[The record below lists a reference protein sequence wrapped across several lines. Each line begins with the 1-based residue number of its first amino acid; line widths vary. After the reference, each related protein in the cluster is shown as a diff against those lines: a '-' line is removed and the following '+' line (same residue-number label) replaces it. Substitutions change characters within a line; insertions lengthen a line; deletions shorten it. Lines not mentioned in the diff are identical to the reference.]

1 MNEIARNIAAVKSNL
16 PPHTQLV
23 AVSKFHPV
31 EAIREAY
38 DAGQRIF
45 GESRVQELVAKQTSL
60 PDDIEWHFIG
70 HLQTNKVKQIVPF
83 ISLIHSIDSPHL
95 LQEVEKEAARCN
107 RTVDC
112 LLQIHIAAEE
122 TKYGFSFDEC
132 REYLAS
138 GAWRTLSHIRLR
150 GVMGMATLTDDTAAV
165 QREFAALQKFHAEI
179 KRDFFADDDR
189 FCEISSGMSHDYKLA
204 VACGSTLVRIGS
216 FIFGERII
224 NPY

>member
-1 MNEIARNIAAVKSNL
+1 MNEIARNIAVVKSNL
-16 PPHTQLV
+16 PPHTRLV

-45 GESRVQELVAKQTSL
+45 GESRVQELVAKQAVL

-70 HLQTNKVKQIVPF
+70 HLQTNKVKQLVPF

-122 TKYGFSFDEC
+122 TKYGFTFDEC

-165 QREFAALQKFHAEI
+165 QREFAALQKFYTEI
-179 KRDFFADDDR
+179 KRDFFAGDDR

-204 VACGSTLVRIGS
+204 VGCGSTLVRIGS

-224 NPY
+224 NP

>member
-16 PPHTQLV
+16 PPHTRLV

-38 DAGQRIF
+38 EAGQRIF
-45 GESRVQELVAKQTSL
+45 GESRVQELVAKQAVL

-112 LLQIHIAAEE
+112 LLQLHIAAEE
-122 TKYGFSFDEC
+122 TKYGFTFDEC
-132 REYLAS
+132 RKYLAS
-138 GAWRTLSHIRLR
+138 GVWRTLSHIRLC

-179 KRDFFADDDR
+179 KRDFFAGDDR

-204 VACGSTLVRIGS
+204 VGCGSTLVRIGS

-224 NPY
+224 NP